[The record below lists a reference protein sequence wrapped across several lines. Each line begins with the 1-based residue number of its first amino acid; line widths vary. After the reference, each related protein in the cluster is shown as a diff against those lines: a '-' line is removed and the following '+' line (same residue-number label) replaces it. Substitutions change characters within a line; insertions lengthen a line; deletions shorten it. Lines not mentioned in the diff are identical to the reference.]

1 MKPQKR
7 VRTGIRDHL
16 SSSAY
21 PGQKCPVFL
30 KAYSLEPQAHDTLQK
45 IKDWFKQVGKHHTL
59 YFLLAIHK
67 AHLQPRICA
76 EALRNLLLLRN
87 LFNILIFQVTHFGKY
102 DQGQISLPVFL
113 SYLLG
118 LCSRDECCLGITESH
133 FKDCKAI
140 Y

>member
-7 VRTGIRDHL
+7 VRTGIRDQL

-30 KAYSLEPQAHDTLQK
+30 KAYSLERQAHDTLQK
-45 IKDWFKQVGKHHTL
+45 IKDWFKYVGKHHTL

-67 AHLQPRICA
+67 AHLQPRICE

-87 LFNILIFQVTHFGKY
+87 LFNVLILQVTHFGKHN
-102 DQGQISLPVFL
+102 QGQISLPFFL
-113 SYLLG
+113 SYPLGSLLKRWVLFG
-118 LCSRDECCLGITESH
+118 NHGKPL
-133 FKDCKAI
+133 
-140 Y
+140 